1 MDFRFITAAV
11 AIANFSVLIN
21 LSHAATFTNL
31 TRSQPLRH
39 GDFLSSSSNTFILG
53 FFSPAN
59 STSTYLGIWY
69 ANIPTQTIVWIA
81 NRNNPIP
88 PGRIG
93 LLAFSNDGNLIVSD
107 SNAGVYWSSN
117 SSLSSNNT
125 AAVLTNAGNLVLSDF
140 DTGRKRWQ
148 SFDHPTDTY
157 LPGMEVLVNRQIG
170 VSRVFSSW
178 KSKNDPSSGRYTMG
192 VDPRGSPQIVV
203 WDELD
208 NRRWRSGHWNG
219 LQFVGVPNMT
229 ANYLYGFKLSNDE
242 GDGNMYFT
250 YTISNPKTLFRFLI
264 TDDGI
269 EELLVWDNGS
279 QKWDIAQSQPD
290 TECDFYNKCGK
301 FATCGHRHRHRG
313 SSKCSCLKGF
323 EPEDEEEWSKGN
335 WSGGCKRSTPL
346 QCDGNSSMSDGFFEM
361 RNVKLPDFA
370 DSVQGLLG
378 NENDACKEKCLMN
391 CSCKAYVMTSGLGCF
406 LWTQDFVD
414 IRQFS
419 DASGKTLHV
428 RLAASEL
435 ASGNN
440 TTISKLAIVGIVLAV
455 VVALIVLAALLFT
468 FRKKQKGPVKK
479 NNATL
484 IHTLSKSGER
494 FSGFPEES
502 IIGESKDGN
511 GAEVPLFQLDTV
523 SAATNN
529 FSEENKLGQGGF
541 GPVYKGRLPSGQE
554 VAVKRLS
561 VKSGQGCE
569 EFRNEIIL
577 ISKLQH
583 RNLVRLL
590 GWCMQDEEK
599 MLIYEYM
606 PNKSLDFFLFDP
618 AKRPDLHWNTRFDI
632 IEGIARGLLYL
643 HRDSRLRIIHR
654 DLKASNILLDGEM
667 NPRISDFGMARIFG
681 GNQNEA
687 NTMRVVGTYGYMSP
701 EYAMEGLFSV
711 KSDVYSFGVLLLE
724 IISGRK
730 NTSFHLTENPNLV
743 RYAWS
748 MWTEGKAN
756 ELIDPSIKD
765 SCLTEQ
771 ALRCIHIG
779 MLCVQ
784 DSAAYRPNM
793 STVIIM
799 LESDSMLLPAPK
811 PTTFGSMSSSS
822 EILWST
828 SKRLETASS
837 SNELTIITEVT
848 GR

>member
-1 MDFRFITAAV
+1 MMGSRFTAA
-11 AIANFSVLIN
+11 AIAIFLLIN
-21 LSHAATFTNL
+21 QCHAATFTNL
-31 TRSQPLRH
+31 TRSQTLRD
-39 GDFLSSSSNTFILG
+39 GDFLTSSDPVFILG
-53 FFSPAN
+53 FFSPPN
-59 STSTYLGIWY
+59 STARYLGVWY
-69 ANIPTQTIVWIA
+69 NNIPTQTIVWVA
-81 NRNNPIP
+81 NRDKPVS
-88 PGRIG
+88 PGSRG
-93 LLAFSNDGNLIVSD
+93 LLAFSDDGNLVVSD
-107 SNAGVYWSSN
+107 SEGALYWSSN
-117 SSLSSNNT
+117 ATLPSNRT
-125 AAVLTNAGNLVLSDF
+125 AAILSDAGNLVLSDT
-140 DTGRKRWQ
+140 DTGRMRWQ

-157 LPGMEVLVNRQIG
+157 LPGMEVLVNRQMG
-170 VSRVFSSW
+170 VNRLFSSW
-178 KSKNDPSSGRYTMG
+178 KSADDPSPGRYTMG

-203 WDELD
+203 WDELV

-250 YTISNPKTLFRFLI
+250 YTPSNTSTLFRFLI
-264 TDDGI
+264 TADGI
-269 EELLVWDNGS
+269 EELLVWDDGT
-279 QKWDIAQSQPD
+279 QKWDVAQSQPD

-301 FATCGHRHRHRG
+301 FATCGG
-313 SSKCSCLKGF
+313 SQGTSQCSCLRGY
-323 EPEDEEEWSKGN
+323 EPEDEEEWRKGN
-335 WSGGCKRSTPL
+335 WSMGCVRSTPL
-346 QCDGNSSMSDGFFEM
+346 QCEGNSSMTGGSDGFVET

-370 DSVQGLLG
+370 DSVQGISG
-378 NENDACKEKCLMN
+378 NDACREQCLMN
-391 CSCKAYVMTSGLGCF
+391 CSCKGYVMTTGLGCF
-406 LWTQDFVD
+406 IWTQDLVD

-428 RLAASEL
+428 RLAGSEL
-435 ASGNN
+435 ASSNKVN
-440 TTISKLAIVGIVLAV
+440 LSKLAIIGIVLAV
-455 VVALIVLAALLFT
+455 IVVLVLLACFLFT
-468 FRKKQKGPVKK
+468 IRRKLKGSATK
-479 NNATL
+479 NNAVLT
-484 IHTLSKSGER
+484 HTLSKSCELVA
-494 FSGFPEES
+494 GFPVQES
-502 IIGESKDGN
+502 ITGESQDGN
-511 GAEVPLFQLDTV
+511 GVEVPLLQFDTIAV
-523 SAATNN
+523 ATNN
-529 FSEENKLGQGGF
+529 FSKENKLGQGGF
-541 GPVYKGRLPSGQE
+541 GPVYMGKLPSGQE

-561 VKSGQGCE
+561 VKSGQGFE
-569 EFRNEIIL
+569 EFKNEIIL

-618 AKRPDLHWNTRFDI
+618 AKRSELHWNTRFNI

-667 NPRISDFGMARIFG
+667 NPKISDFGMARIFG

-687 NTMRVVGTYGYMSP
+687 NTTRVVGTYGYMSP

-724 IISGRK
+724 IISGRR
-730 NTSFHLTENPNLV
+730 NTSFHLTENPNLI

-748 MWTEGKAN
+748 LWTEGKAI

-765 SCLTEQ
+765 SGALDQ
-771 ALRCIHIG
+771 VLRCIHIG

-784 DSAAYRPNM
+784 DSAAHRPNM
-793 STVIIM
+793 STIIIM
-799 LESDSMLLPAPK
+799 LESETPLPAPK
-811 PTTFGSMSSSS
+811 PTTFGSTSSST

-828 SKRLETASS
+828 SKGLETVSS
-837 SNELTIITEVT
+837 SNELTIITEVS